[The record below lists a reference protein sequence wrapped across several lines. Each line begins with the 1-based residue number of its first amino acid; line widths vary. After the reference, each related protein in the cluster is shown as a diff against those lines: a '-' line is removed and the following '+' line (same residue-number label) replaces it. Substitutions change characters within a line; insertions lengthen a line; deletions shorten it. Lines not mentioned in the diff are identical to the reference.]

1 MAASIS
7 FPEKVRKIYR
17 RTLLSDSLYNKAHS
31 FRHATKRKT
40 SVSLDVWVP
49 SVYQKETEKKNK
61 LILWFLLKM
70 LLTLIREANSD
81 RNGSISH
88 TLGTTQGILYQN

>member
-1 MAASIS
+1 
-7 FPEKVRKIYR
+7 
-17 RTLLSDSLYNKAHS
+17 
-31 FRHATKRKT
+31 
-40 SVSLDVWVP
+40 
-49 SVYQKETEKKNK
+49 
-61 LILWFLLKM
+61 M

>member
-40 SVSLDVWVP
+40 SVSLDVSVP
-49 SVYQKETEKKNK
+49 SVYQKETEKKQIDSMIPSENVTD
-61 LILWFLLKM
+61 F
-70 LLTLIREANSD
+70 D
-81 RNGSISH
+81 
-88 TLGTTQGILYQN
+88 